1 MNCREKT
8 IGRLFIWSATD
19 GTRFYLMRTTV
30 LKTQQSA
37 PPGGPSNCFWG
48 SLREVLESA
57 SHFGGLGPHAL
68 AWTRRKAPTHIVHF
82 EVLIG
87 NPGKELDRAIDAL
100 AQGASLSVMRR
111 CPLFKSGTTQCRGS
125 FERERSG
132 SWCEEMPRGL
142 QDLFWRHHREAME
155 ALGYT
160 APGRGLAYFF
170 SPNYERHNRAVLGH
184 LQSLGL
190 PLSNCRVLELGRG
203 PVITQASMFS
213 AIARSSLSTPARLA

>member
-125 FERERSG
+125 FERERLGPGAKKCLGGCRICSG
-132 SWCEEMPRGL
+132 GIIAKQWKRLVMPL
-142 QDLFWRHHREAME
+142 PD
-155 ALGYT
+155 
-160 APGRGLAYFF
+160 
-170 SPNYERHNRAVLGH
+170 AV
-184 LQSLGL
+184 
-190 PLSNCRVLELGRG
+190 
-203 PVITQASMFS
+203 
-213 AIARSSLSTPARLA
+213 